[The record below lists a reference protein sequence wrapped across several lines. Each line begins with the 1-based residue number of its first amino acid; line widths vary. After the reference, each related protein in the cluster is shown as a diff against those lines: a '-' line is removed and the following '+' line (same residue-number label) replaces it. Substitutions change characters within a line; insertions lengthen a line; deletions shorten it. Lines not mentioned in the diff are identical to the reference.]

1 MKTLKSHLKEVC
13 IGIIPVIALITI
25 LQFTVLHVDLE
36 TYIGF
41 LLSNVF
47 VIIGIGL
54 FLFGVNIAFVQ
65 VGEDIGSALM
75 EKGKMWVTLLVGF
88 FIGFAVTLP
97 EPAVQT
103 LVLQIT
109 KISPNLSSYV
119 ILIVTALG
127 VGVFVL
133 ISFLRFYLKIKF
145 RYLLTGGYAIVF
157 ILLFL
162 APAEYQSLAF
172 DIGAVTTGSL
182 TVPFMM
188 ALGIGMAAVM
198 ARDGETQSSFGTL
211 ALASIGPIIAILLLG
226 VVTSWF

>member
-1 MKTLKSHLKEVC
+1 MKNHLKE
-13 IGIIPVIALITI
+13 ISLGIVPVVILITI
-25 LQFTVLHVDLE
+25 LQFSILHVEIE
-36 TYIGF
+36 TYIKF
-41 LLSNVF
+41 LLSNIF
-47 VIIGIGL
+47 VIFGISM
-54 FLFGVNIAFVQ
+54 FLFGVNIAFVP

-75 EKGKMWVTLLVGF
+75 EMGKMWVTLVFGF

-109 KISPNLSSYV
+109 RLDESLSNYV
-119 ILIVTALG
+119 ILLVTAFG
-127 VGVFVL
+127 VGIFVL

-145 RYLLTGGYAIVF
+145 KYLITIGYAIVF

-162 APAEYQSLAF
+162 APPEFQSMAF
-172 DIGAVTTGSL
+172 DVGAVTTGSL

-198 ARDGETQSSFGTL
+198 ARDGEVQSSFGTL

-226 VVTSWF
+226 VVTSWL

>member
-1 MKTLKSHLKEVC
+1 MKNHLKEVT
-13 IGIIPVIALITI
+13 IGIVPVIALITI

-36 TYIGF
+36 TYISF
-41 LLSNVF
+41 LLSNIF
-47 VIIGIGL
+47 VIFGISM
-54 FLFGVNIAFVQ
+54 FLFGVNIAFVP
-65 VGEDIGSALM
+65 VGEDIGSALV
-75 EKGKMWVTLLVGF
+75 EKGKLWVTLLFGL

-109 KISPNLSSYV
+109 RINPSLSNYV
-119 ILIVTALG
+119 ILLVTALG
-127 VGVFVL
+127 VGIFVL
-133 ISFLRFYLKIKF
+133 ISFLRFYLRIKF
-145 RYLLTGGYAIVF
+145 KYLITVGYALVF

-162 APAEYQSLAF
+162 APPAFQSMAF

-188 ALGIGMAAVM
+188 ALGIGMAGVM
-198 ARDGETQSSFGTL
+198 SQDGETQSSFGTL
-211 ALASIGPIIAILLLG
+211 ALASIGPILAILILG